1 MKKITFVCLFLSL
14 FVFACKP
21 KTTPLAITPIAVT
34 TPPHLQD
41 VLEDIDTSSEMITQ
55 DATVIKEETKAISD
69 QKVSNVI
76 QNKADN
82 IIESSNTIRKE
93 NDKLAKV
100 IDEVKKNEDELAKL
114 KDLVNSKRLE
124 ALEKLYGYVTMF
136 WVLGFAA
143 IVGGAVVAFLL
154 GNRLFGSSIMM
165 IGTMMVGFAAAS
177 QYYMEQ
183 IAQVGGVILVIS
195 FVGGIAYLIWGIYR
209 ANTVTLAVKEVV
221 EMIEILKET
230 MTDSEKERLFGKDGI
245 ADKVQSDITKQ
256 VVNKIKEKNGL
267 RKLNEITPQP

>member
-1 MKKITFVCLFLSL
+1 MKKLFGCLLL
-14 FVFACKP
+14 AVALVGCKSKAIP
-21 KTTPLAITPIAVT
+21 TSITPVATT
-34 TPPHLQD
+34 TPPHLQA
-41 VLEDIDTSSEMITQ
+41 VLEDIRDESVSIDT
-55 DATVIKEETKAISD
+55 DAKVIIEETKNIPD
-69 QKVSNVI
+69 TKVAGNI
-76 QNKADN
+76 NHKAEN
-82 IIESSNTIRKE
+82 IIESSNSIKKE
-93 NDKLAKV
+93 NDKLALV

-183 IAQVGGVILVIS
+183 IAQVGGVILVVS
-195 FVGGIAYLIWGIYR
+195 FIGGIAYLIWGIYR
-209 ANTVTLAVKEVV
+209 SNTVTLAVKEVV
-221 EMIEILKET
+221 EMMEILKET
-230 MTDSEKERLFGKDGI
+230 MTDSERERLFGKDGI
-245 ADKVQSDITKQ
+245 ADRVQSDITKQ
-256 VVNKIKEKNGL
+256 VVAKIKEKNGL
-267 RKLNEITPQP
+267 RKLDDIKPQS

>member
-1 MKKITFVCLFLSL
+1 MIKNIFLCFLVS
-14 FVFACKP
+14 FAVVACKP
-21 KTTPLAITPIAVT
+21 KATPLAITPIAVT

-41 VLEDIDTSSEMITQ
+41 VLEDIDAHSEKITE
-55 DATVIKEETKAISD
+55 DAFAIKEETKQIPD
-69 QKVSNVI
+69 QKVSGYI
-76 QNKADN
+76 ANKAEN
-82 IIESSNTIRKE
+82 IISSSDSIKKE

-114 KDLVNSKRLE
+114 KDLINSKRLE
-124 ALEKLYGYVTMF
+124 ALEKLYGYITMF

-154 GNRLFGSSIMM
+154 GNRVFGSSIMI

-183 IAQVGGVILVIS
+183 IAQVGGVILVVS
-195 FVGGIAYLIWGIYR
+195 FVGGIAYLIWGLYR
-209 ANTVTLAVKEVV
+209 ANTVSLAVKEVV

-230 MTDSEKERLFGKDGI
+230 MTDSEKDRLFGKEGI
-245 ADKVQSDITKQ
+245 ADKVQSEITKQ
-256 VVNKIKEKNGL
+256 VVAKIREQNHL
-267 RKLNEITPQP
+267 RKLDQVNSQP

>member
-1 MKKITFVCLFLSL
+1 MKKFAIFLFLIVL
-14 FVFACKP
+14 VFGCKS
-21 KTTPLAITPIAVT
+21 KTIPLAVTPVATT

-41 VLEDIDTSSEMITQ
+41 VLEDIDSQSEKITV
-55 DATVIKEETKAISD
+55 DASAIKQEVKQIPD
-69 QKVSNVI
+69 PKVSNYI
-76 QNKADN
+76 DNKADN
-82 IIESSNTIRKE
+82 IVASAASIKKE

-183 IAQVGGVILVIS
+183 IAQVGGVILVVS

-209 ANTVTLAVKEVV
+209 ANTVTLAVKEIV
-221 EMIEILKET
+221 EMMEILKET
-230 MTDSEKERLFGKDGI
+230 ITDQERERLFGKDGI
-245 ADKVQSDITKQ
+245 ADRVQSDITKQ
-256 VVNKIKEKNGL
+256 VVAKIKEKNGL
-267 RKLNEITPQP
+267 RKLDDIKPEP

>member
-1 MKKITFVCLFLSL
+1 MKNLFVSLLLAICLFS
-14 FVFACKP
+14 CKS
-21 KTTPLAITPIAVT
+21 KTAPTSITPIATT
-34 TPPHLQD
+34 TPPHLES
-41 VLEDIDTSSEMITQ
+41 VLEDIRTEADSIER
-55 DATVIKEETKAISD
+55 DATVIITESKAISD
-69 QKVSNVI
+69 QKLSGGI
-76 QNKADN
+76 QSKAEN
-82 IIESSNTIRKE
+82 IIESSTSIKKE
-93 NDKLAKV
+93 NEKLAKV
-100 IDEVKKNEDELAKL
+100 TDEVKKNEEELARL

-183 IAQVGGVILVIS
+183 IAQVGGVILVVS

-230 MTDSEKERLFGKDGI
+230 MTEQEREKLFGKDGI

-256 VVNKIKEKNGL
+256 VVAKIKERNGL
-267 RKLNEITPQP
+267 RKLEEVKPQL

>member
-1 MKKITFVCLFLSL
+1 LKKLIPLVFVLIAGCVS
-14 FVFACKP
+14 APKP
-21 KTTPLAITPIAVT
+21 AITPVANT

-41 VLEDIDTSSEMITQ
+41 VLEDIGSESV
-55 DATVIKEETKAISD
+55 VIKNNANDIKNEAKAIPD
-69 QKVSNVI
+69 QKVASNI
-76 QNKADN
+76 ENKASN
-82 IIESSNTIRKE
+82 IIVSADSISDE
-93 NDKLAKV
+93 NKKLATV
-100 IDEVKKNEDELAKL
+100 IDEVKKNEEELARL
-114 KDLVNSKRLE
+114 KDLINSKRLE

-183 IAQVGGVILVIS
+183 IAQVGGVILIVS

-209 ANTVTLAVKEVV
+209 ANTVTLAVKEIV

-230 MTDSEKERLFGKDGI
+230 MTNQEREKLFGKDGI
-245 ADKVQSDITKQ
+245 ADHVQSDITKQ
-256 VVNKIKEKNGL
+256 VVAKIKEKNGL
-267 RKLNEITPQP
+267 RKLDEIKPQP

>member
-1 MKKITFVCLFLSL
+1 MIKKVIVLLVLTLVVLG
-14 FVFACKP
+14 CKP

-41 VLEDIDTSSEMITQ
+41 VLEDIDNHSEKITV
-55 DATVIKEETKAISD
+55 DAAAIKEETKQIPD
-69 QKVSNVI
+69 QKISNYI
-76 QNKADN
+76 DNKADN
-82 IIESSNTIRKE
+82 IVASADSIKKE

-143 IVGGAVVAFLL
+143 IIGGAVVAFLL

-183 IAQVGGVILVIS
+183 IAQVGGVILVVS

-230 MTDSEKERLFGKDGI
+230 ITDSEKERLFGKDGI
-245 ADKVQSDITKQ
+245 ADRVQSDITKQ
-256 VVNKIKEKNGL
+256 VVAKIKERNGL
-267 RKLNEITPQP
+267 RKLEEVKPQS

>member
-1 MKKITFVCLFLSL
+1 MKKFAIFLFLTVL
-14 FVFACKP
+14 VFGCKS
-21 KTTPLAITPIAVT
+21 KTIPLAVTPVATT

-41 VLEDIDTSSEMITQ
+41 VLEDIDSQSEKITV
-55 DATVIKEETKAISD
+55 DASAIKQEVKQIPD
-69 QKVSNVI
+69 PKVSNYI
-76 QNKADN
+76 DNKADN
-82 IIESSNTIRKE
+82 IVASAASIKKE

-114 KDLVNSKRLE
+114 KDLINSKRLE

-183 IAQVGGVILVIS
+183 IAQVGGVILVVS

-209 ANTVTLAVKEVV
+209 ANTVTLAVKEIV
-221 EMIEILKET
+221 EMMEILKET
-230 MTDSEKERLFGKDGI
+230 ITDQEREKLFGKDGI
-245 ADKVQSDITKQ
+245 ADRVQSDITKQ
-256 VVNKIKEKNGL
+256 VVAKIKEKNGL
-267 RKLNEITPQP
+267 RKLDDIKPQP

>member
-1 MKKITFVCLFLSL
+1 MIKKIVFICLLSIL
-14 FVFACKP
+14 AFGCKP
-21 KTTPLAITPIAVT
+21 KVTPLAITPIATT

-41 VLEDIDTSSEMITQ
+41 VLEDIDSHSEKITV
-55 DATVIKEETKAISD
+55 DAVAIKAETKQIPD
-69 QKVSNVI
+69 QKVSNYI
-76 QNKADN
+76 ENKADN
-82 IIESSNTIRKE
+82 IVASADSLKKE
-93 NDKLAKV
+93 NDKLSKV
-100 IDEVKKNEDELAKL
+100 IDEVKKNEEELAKL

-165 IGTMMVGFAAAS
+165 IGVMMVGFAAAS

-183 IAQVGGVILVIS
+183 IAQVGGVILVVS

-209 ANTVTLAVKEVV
+209 ANTVTLAVKEIV
-221 EMIEILKET
+221 EMIEILKAT
-230 MTDSEKERLFGKDGI
+230 MTDHEREKLFGKDGV
-245 ADKVQSDITKQ
+245 ANLVQSDITKQ
-256 VVNKIKEKNGL
+256 VVAKIKEKNGL
-267 RKLNEITPQP
+267 RKLEEIKPLT

>member
-1 MKKITFVCLFLSL
+1 MKKFAIFLFLTVL
-14 FVFACKP
+14 VFGCKS
-21 KTTPLAITPIAVT
+21 KTIPLAVTPVATT

-41 VLEDIDTSSEMITQ
+41 VLEDIDSQSEKITV
-55 DATVIKEETKAISD
+55 DASAIKQEVKQIPD
-69 QKVSNVI
+69 PKVSNYI
-76 QNKADN
+76 DNKADN
-82 IIESSNTIRKE
+82 IVASAASIKKE

-183 IAQVGGVILVIS
+183 IAQVGGVILVVS

-209 ANTVTLAVKEVV
+209 ANTVTLAVKEIV
-221 EMIEILKET
+221 EMMEILKET
-230 MTDSEKERLFGKDGI
+230 ITDQEREKLFGKDGI
-245 ADKVQSDITKQ
+245 ADRVQSDITKQ
-256 VVNKIKEKNGL
+256 VVAKIKEKNGL
-267 RKLNEITPQP
+267 RKLDDIKPQP

>member
-1 MKKITFVCLFLSL
+1 MKKLFGCLFLAVL
-14 FVFACKP
+14 LVGCKS
-21 KTTPLAITPIAVT
+21 KAVPLAITPVATT
-34 TPPHLQD
+34 TPPHLQA
-41 VLEDIDTSSEMITQ
+41 VLEDIRDESVSIDN
-55 DATVIKEETKAISD
+55 DAKVIMQETKSIPD
-69 QKVSNVI
+69 TKVAGNI
-76 QNKADN
+76 NHKAEN
-82 IIESSNTIRKE
+82 IIESSNSIKKE
-93 NDKLAKV
+93 NDKLALV
-100 IDEVKKNEDELAKL
+100 INEVKKNEDELAKL

-183 IAQVGGVILVIS
+183 IAQVGGVILVVS

-209 ANTVTLAVKEVV
+209 SNTVTLAVKEIV
-221 EMIEILKET
+221 EMMEILKET
-230 MTDSEKERLFGKDGI
+230 ITDQERERLFGKDGI
-245 ADKVQSDITKQ
+245 ADRVQSDITKQ
-256 VVNKIKEKNGL
+256 VVAKIKEKNGL
-267 RKLNEITPQP
+267 RKLNDIKPQP

>member
-1 MKKITFVCLFLSL
+1 
-14 FVFACKP
+14 
-21 KTTPLAITPIAVT
+21 
-34 TPPHLQD
+34 
-41 VLEDIDTSSEMITQ
+41 LEDIRTEADSIER
-55 DATVIKEETKAISD
+55 DATVIITESKAISD
-69 QKVSNVI
+69 QKLSGGI
-76 QNKADN
+76 QSKAEN
-82 IIESSNTIRKE
+82 IIESSTSIKKE
-93 NDKLAKV
+93 NEKLAKV
-100 IDEVKKNEDELAKL
+100 TDEVKKNEEELARL

-183 IAQVGGVILVIS
+183 IAQVGGVILVVS

-230 MTDSEKERLFGKDGI
+230 MTEQEREKLFGKDGI

-256 VVNKIKEKNGL
+256 VVAKIKERNGL
-267 RKLNEITPQP
+267 RKLEEVKPQL

>member
-1 MKKITFVCLFLSL
+1 MKKIA
-14 FVFACKP
+14 FACVLLTLIIFGCKS
-21 KTTPLAITPIAVT
+21 KTVPLAITPVAT
-34 TPPHLQD
+34 ATPPHLQD
-41 VLEDIDTSSEMITQ
+41 VLEDIDSSSEMITQ
-55 DATVIKEETKAISD
+55 DATVIKEETKAIPD

-76 QNKADN
+76 QNKAEN
-82 IIESSNTIRKE
+82 IIESSNTIKKE

-124 ALEKLYGYVTMF
+124 ALEKLYGYITMF

-221 EMIEILKET
+221 EMIEILRET

-245 ADKVQSDITKQ
+245 ADHVQSDITKQ
-256 VVNKIKEKNGL
+256 VIAKIKEKNGL
-267 RKLNEITPQP
+267 RKLEEIKPQN

>member
-1 MKKITFVCLFLSL
+1 MKNILITIILSIALFSCKSTRPSL
-14 FVFACKP
+14 P
-21 KTTPLAITPIAVT
+21 ITPIATT
-34 TPPHLQD
+34 TPPHLQA
-41 VLEDIDTSSEMITQ
+41 VLEDIREESVSIDN
-55 DATVIKEETKAISD
+55 DAKVIIEETKNIPDTTVAGNI
-69 QKVSNVI
+69 NH
-76 QNKADN
+76 KAEN
-82 IIESSNTIRKE
+82 IIESSNSIKKE
-93 NDKLAKV
+93 NDKLATV

-114 KDLVNSKRLE
+114 KDLINSKRLE

-183 IAQVGGVILVIS
+183 IAQVGGVILVVS

-209 ANTVTLAVKEVV
+209 ANTVTLAVKEIV
-221 EMIEILKET
+221 EMIEILKTT
-230 MTDSEKERLFGKDGI
+230 MTDQEREKLFGKDGI
-245 ADKVQSDITKQ
+245 ADHVQSDITKQ
-256 VVNKIKEKNGL
+256 VVAKIKERNGL
-267 RKLNEITPQP
+267 RKLEEIKPQP

>member
-1 MKKITFVCLFLSL
+1 MKKLFGCFILAVL
-14 FVFACKP
+14 LVGCKS
-21 KTTPLAITPIAVT
+21 KAVPLAITPVATT
-34 TPPHLQD
+34 TPPHLQA
-41 VLEDIDTSSEMITQ
+41 VLEDIRDESVSIDN
-55 DATVIKEETKAISD
+55 DAKVIIQETKSIPD
-69 QKVSNVI
+69 TKVAGNI
-76 QNKADN
+76 NHKAEN
-82 IIESSNTIRKE
+82 IIESSNSIKKE
-93 NDKLAKV
+93 NDKLALV
-100 IDEVKKNEDELAKL
+100 INEVKKNEDELAKL

-183 IAQVGGVILVIS
+183 IAQVGGVILVVS

-209 ANTVTLAVKEVV
+209 SNTVTLAVKEIV
-221 EMIEILKET
+221 EMMEILKET
-230 MTDSEKERLFGKDGI
+230 ITDQERQRLFGKDGI
-245 ADKVQSDITKQ
+245 ADRVQSDITKQ
-256 VVNKIKEKNGL
+256 VVAKIKEKNGL
-267 RKLNEITPQP
+267 RKLDDIKPQP

>member
-1 MKKITFVCLFLSL
+1 MRNILISIILSIALFS
-14 FVFACKP
+14 CKTAP
-21 KTTPLAITPIAVT
+21 PALPITPIATT
-34 TPPHLQD
+34 TPPHLQA
-41 VLEDIDTSSEMITQ
+41 VLEDIRDDSVSIDT
-55 DATVIKEETKAISD
+55 DAKVIIEETKNIPD
-69 QKVSNVI
+69 IKVAGNI
-76 QNKADN
+76 NHRAEN
-82 IIESSNTIRKE
+82 IIESSNSIKKE
-93 NDKLAKV
+93 NDKLATV

-183 IAQVGGVILVIS
+183 IAQVGGVILIVS
-195 FVGGIAYLIWGIYR
+195 FVGGIGYLIWGIYR
-209 ANTVTLAVKEVV
+209 ANTVSLAVKEVV

-230 MTDSEKERLFGKDGI
+230 MTDSEKERLFGKNGI
-245 ADKVQSDITKQ
+245 ADHVQSEITKQ
-256 VVNKIKEKNGL
+256 VVGKIKEKNGL
-267 RKLNEITPQP
+267 RKLEDIKPQP

>member
-1 MKKITFVCLFLSL
+1 MIKKLLLVGLFLLLIS
-14 FVFACKP
+14 CKRQIP
-21 KTTPLAITPIAVT
+21 PTSITPIATT
-34 TPPHLQD
+34 TPPHLQA
-41 VLEDIDTSSEMITQ
+41 VLEDIDEQTASIDKNATIIIEESKKVQDQKISGTLTSKAEN
-55 DATVIKEETKAISD
+55 IKE
-69 QKVSNVI
+69 
-76 QNKADN
+76 
-82 IIESSNTIRKE
+82 SSSTIAKE
-93 NDKLAKV
+93 NEKLAQV
-100 IDEVKKNEDELAKL
+100 IIEVKKNEDELATL

-183 IAQVGGVILVIS
+183 IAQVGGIILVVS
-195 FVGGIAYLIWGIYR
+195 FVGGIGYLIWGIYR

-245 ADKVQSDITKQ
+245 ADHVQSDITKQ
-256 VVNKIKEKNGL
+256 IIAKIKEKNGL
-267 RKLNEITPQP
+267 RKLEEIKNQP

>member
-1 MKKITFVCLFLSL
+1 MKKNLMVFLVL
-14 FVFACKP
+14 TLVLGCKA
-21 KTTPLAITPIAVT
+21 KTLPLATNPVATT

-41 VLEDIDTSSEMITQ
+41 VLEDIGTSSDMITN
-55 DATVIKEETKAISD
+55 DATAIKQETKAISD
-69 QKVSNVI
+69 QVVSSTI
-76 QNKADN
+76 QSKADN

-93 NDKLAKV
+93 NDKLARV
-100 IDEVKKNEDELAKL
+100 IDEVKKNEDELANL

-124 ALEKLYGYVTMF
+124 ALEKLYSYITMF

-195 FVGGIAYLIWGIYR
+195 FVGEIAYLIWGIYR
-209 ANTVTLAVKEVV
+209 SNTVTLAVKEIV

-245 ADKVQSDITKQ
+245 ADHVQSDITKQ
-256 VVNKIKEKNGL
+256 VVAKIKEKNGL
-267 RKLNEITPQP
+267 RKLNEIKPQP

>member
-1 MKKITFVCLFLSL
+1 MKNLLISLLLVTCL
-14 FVFACKP
+14 FACKN
-21 KTTPLAITPIAVT
+21 KTVPTSITPIATT
-34 TPPHLQD
+34 TPPHLES
-41 VLEDIDTSSEMITQ
+41 VLEDIRSEADSIENDANTIIT
-55 DATVIKEETKAISD
+55 ETKGITD
-69 QKVSNVI
+69 QKISGGI
-76 QNKADN
+76 QSKAEN
-82 IIESSNTIRKE
+82 IIESSTSIKKE
-93 NDKLAKV
+93 NDKLARV
-100 IDEVKKNEDELAKL
+100 TDEVKKNEEELARL

-183 IAQVGGVILVIS
+183 IAQVGGVILVVS

-209 ANTVTLAVKEVV
+209 ANTVTLAVKEIV
-221 EMIEILKET
+221 EMMEILKET
-230 MTDSEKERLFGKDGI
+230 ITDQERERLFGKDGI
-245 ADKVQSDITKQ
+245 ADRVQSDITKQ
-256 VVNKIKEKNGL
+256 VVAKIKEKNGL
-267 RKLNEITPQP
+267 RKLDDIKPQP

>member
-1 MKKITFVCLFLSL
+1 MKNLLLCFILCFI
-14 FVFACKP
+14 AIGCKP
-21 KTTPLAITPIAVT
+21 KAVPLAVNPIAVT

-41 VLEDIDTSSEMITQ
+41 VLEDIESHSDKITV
-55 DATVIKEETKAISD
+55 DATSIKEETKQIPD
-69 QKVSNVI
+69 QKVSNYI

-82 IIESSNTIRKE
+82 IIVSSDSIKKE
-93 NDKLAKV
+93 NDKLARV

-114 KDLVNSKRLE
+114 KDLINSKRLE
-124 ALEKLYGYVTMF
+124 ALEKLYGYITMF

-165 IGTMMVGFAAAS
+165 IGIMMVGFAAAS

-183 IAQVGGVILVIS
+183 IAQVGGVILVVS
-195 FVGGIAYLIWGIYR
+195 FIGGIAYLVWGLYR

-221 EMIEILKET
+221 EMIEVLKET

-245 ADKVQSDITKQ
+245 AEKVQSDITKQ
-256 VVNKIKEKNGL
+256 VVAKIREKNGL
-267 RKLNEITPQP
+267 RTLEEIKTQP

>member
-1 MKKITFVCLFLSL
+1 MKKMFLI
-14 FVFACKP
+14 FVFLLLISCKKQIP
-21 KTTPLAITPIAVT
+21 PTTLTPVATT
-34 TPPHLQD
+34 TPPHLEA
-41 VLEDIDTSSEMITQ
+41 VLEDIKEETVSIDK
-55 DATVIKEETKAISD
+55 DATVIIEESKKVPDPKISGTLTSKAE
-69 QKVSNVI
+69 
-76 QNKADN
+76 N
-82 IIESSNTIRKE
+82 IKESSASIAKE
-93 NDKLAKV
+93 NDKLAQV
-100 IDEVKKNEDELAKL
+100 IVEVKKNEDELARL

-245 ADKVQSDITKQ
+245 ADKVQSEITKQ

-267 RKLNEITPQP
+267 RKLQEIKPQS